1 MPRYIKPL
9 FKVIVYFSL
18 ILIGFYWLLMTLGP
32 FFAVK
37 YAQQWYGEQ
46 HPGQS
51 LVIDQVDVSLWHG
64 TLMVKGVDI
73 KQAEAGTIP
82 QLATLGLQRFDLSWQ
97 PLALFQRSF
106 LGNATLTGFSV
117 SAQNTEQA
125 TLSALEFSNIHVND
139 ALQVAGDITLSQLAL
154 KKENSPAVSLEK
166 FQLSGL
172 DVNQQHVTA
181 TAMVLNDLQIGENKL
196 ASLARYE
203 VADIHVMLNEQLLQT
218 GMHRYAG
225 LIARLEKTADGNI
238 TGLAAAETHAEV
250 SVETTDLTS
259 EARDLIPED
268 IAVTEEPGPTEAE
281 PNKSLDKSFSL
292 VIAGL
297 QQIKDQP
304 SYFEFNDQQVSPAG
318 DVRLAIKQL
327 DAGKVDVIFRG
338 DDVILQ
344 QPIPLKLNVNFDDY
358 DDLSL
363 TAELGL
369 TNGEMGLTPEGTVEL
384 LIDHLDLVP
393 FNGYVADATGYHI
406 LHGSLDLGVNL
417 SINNE
422 QMNGEARIFLRNSK
436 FTPVDQETIDRLSK
450 QVSMPLDTAFSIL
463 RDDNNNIRLNLPISG
478 PLHDPDVG
486 LNDLINQLSVLA
498 VQEAVTYYLT
508 QMLQPY
514 TALISISSYAGDY
527 LLAIRLDDLAFEPLQ
542 AELTKEHQEY
552 LEKVAGMM
560 AEKENLELKVC
571 GFASEEEHKLLSEKP
586 TDNMKNW
593 QSLAK
598 LREVNIQRWFHQ
610 QHQDLVKRVTP
621 CHPQKGEKAVVS
633 LGF

>member
-97 PLALFQRSF
+97 PLALFQRRF
-106 LGNATLTGFSV
+106 LGNAILTGFSV

-172 DVNQQHVTA
+172 NANQQHVTA

-203 VADIHVMLNEQLLQT
+203 VADIHFMLNEQLLQT

-238 TGLAAAETHAEV
+238 AGLTAAETRV
-250 SVETTDLTS
+250 STPSETTDLTN
-259 EARDLIPED
+259 EARDLITED
-268 IAVTEEPGPTEAE
+268 IAATEDAEPTEAE
-281 PNKSLDKSFSL
+281 LKKSSDKSFSL
-292 VIAGL
+292 VIEGL
-297 QQIKDQP
+297 QQIKEQP
-304 SYFEFNDQQVSPAG
+304 SYLEFNDQQVSPAA

-327 DAGKVDVIFRG
+327 DAGKMDVIFRG
-338 DDVILQ
+338 EDVVLK
-344 QPIPLKLNVNFDDY
+344 QPVPLKLNVNFDDY

-369 TNGEMGLTPEGTVEL
+369 TNGEMGLTPEGTAEL

-393 FNGYVADATGYHI
+393 FNGYVADATGYHV

-422 QMNGEARIFLRNSK
+422 HMDGEARIFLRNSK

>member
-9 FKVIVYFSL
+9 FKVIFYFSL

-32 FFAVK
+32 LFAVK

-51 LVIDQVDVSLWHG
+51 LVIDQIDVSLWHG
-64 TLMVKGVDI
+64 TLMVKGVEI

-82 QLATLGLQRFDLSWQ
+82 QLATLSLQRFDLSWQ
-97 PLALFQRSF
+97 PMALFQRSF
-106 LGNATLTGFSV
+106 LGNVMLTGFSV

-125 TLSALEFSNIHVND
+125 TLSALEFSNIYVND

-172 DVNQQHVTA
+172 NANQQQVTA
-181 TAMVLNDLQIGENKL
+181 TAMVLSDLQIGENKL

-203 VADIHVMLNEQLLQT
+203 VADIHFMLNEQQLQT

-238 TGLAAAETHAEV
+238 AGLTAAETHV
-250 SVETTDLTS
+250 STPSETTDLTN
-259 EARDLIPED
+259 EARDLITED
-268 IAVTEEPGPTEAE
+268 AAITEELGPTVAE

-292 VIAGL
+292 VIEGL

-304 SYFEFNDQQVSPAG
+304 SYFEFNDQQVSPAA

-327 DAGKVDVIFRG
+327 DAGKVDVTFRG
-338 DDVILQ
+338 EEVILK

-393 FNGYVADATGYHI
+393 FNGYVADATGYHV

-417 SINNE
+417 RINNE
-422 QMNGEARIFLRNSK
+422 HMDGEARIFLRNSK

-486 LNDLINQLSVLA
+486 LNDLINQLTVLA

-610 QHQDLVKRVTP
+610 QYQDLVKRVTP